1 MNADFDAFSRN
12 GVSVWESACD
22 LEQTGSFMSTEK
34 LRVVTHETVGSL
46 AVLLMIS
53 SFIELIFS
61 VAEVAKD
68 VE

>member
-22 LEQTGSFMSTEK
+22 LEQTGSFLSTEK
-34 LRVVTHETVGSL
+34 LGVVTHETVGSL